1 MRIFWIYTVIV
12 RGGRIQKDFALDFI
26 RKIEEERKGK
36 KLLLLAADR
45 GLDFFLETGL
55 VPDIVDGDFDSL
67 SGDGKAYLESLD
79 HTEIVRLNP
88 EKDDTDTQSTLNL
101 AIRRGAKNIL
111 ILGATGARLDHIIG
125 NMGLL

>member
-1 MRIFWIYTVIV
+1 MIDTVIV
-12 RGGRIQKDFALDFI
+12 SGGMIQKDFALDFI

-67 SGDGKAYLESLD
+67 SVLE
-79 HTEIVRLNP
+79 R
-88 EKDDTDTQSTLNL
+88 
-101 AIRRGAKNIL
+101 
-111 ILGATGARLDHIIG
+111 HIWRVLTIQK
-125 NMGLL
+125 LSD